1 MGQVTPFA
9 CYLSFEDNSLSI
21 IFLYVSSL
29 ILVSFIFS
37 TNSIAVI
44 KSSVFSSCLLL
55 SFTSFIVLFNSQKYM
70 LATISII
77 APEDVVIHPI
87 SLLEKRLIIIPINNI
102 TVPMT
107 LIITARVKET
117 FFKNLSV
124 FLFSYNSSKE
134 NFLEE
139 VYV

>member
-55 SFTSFIVLFNSQKYM
+55 SFTSFIVQFNSQKYM

-77 APEDVVIHPI
+77 APEDVVIHQI
-87 SLLEKRLIIIPINNI
+87 SVLEKRLINIPINNI

-107 LIITARVKET
+107 LIIT
-117 FFKNLSV
+117 
-124 FLFSYNSSKE
+124 
-134 NFLEE
+134 
-139 VYV
+139 